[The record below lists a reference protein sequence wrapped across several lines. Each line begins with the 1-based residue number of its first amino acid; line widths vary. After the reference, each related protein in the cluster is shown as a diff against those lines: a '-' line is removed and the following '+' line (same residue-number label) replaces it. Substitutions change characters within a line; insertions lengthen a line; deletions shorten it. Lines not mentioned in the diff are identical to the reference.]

1 MTARAASM
9 VLPGPRLPQLST
21 DRGASPESR
30 VVWMA
35 VLSVE
40 RSAWDTEQSH
50 VRRQRDLALA
60 EAFHECSEPDW
71 DGYGAEPANELSMKW
86 TKRVLSTFP
95 DCLGV
100 PDIVFEPDGDAGLE
114 WWRGPDRVL
123 SVSVGRNGELRYA
136 ARLNA
141 TRVIGTE
148 VFADGLPR
156 RLVEAAL
163 ELVEQ
168 G

>member
-9 VLPGPRLPQLST
+9 VLPGPRLPHWST
-21 DRGASPESR
+21 DRGTSR
-30 VVWMA
+30 EAHTVWMA
-35 VLSVE
+35 ILAVE

-60 EAFHECSEPDW
+60 EAFHECSQPDW
-71 DGYGAEPANELSMKW
+71 DGYGAVPANELSTAWARK
-86 TKRVLSTFP
+86 VLSAFP

-100 PDIVFEPDGDAGLE
+100 PDIAFEPDGDAGLE

-141 TRVIGTE
+141 ARAIGTE
-148 VFADGLPR
+148 VFADGLPK
-156 RLVEAAL
+156 RLVEAAY
-163 ELVEQ
+163 ELVE
-168 G
+168 